1 MRFKTDPVCRV
12 MLMSVGTGGT
22 GLNITEANHVL
33 FLDRWFNPCVH
44 EQAMDRAHRIGQT
57 RAVDVSFVDVNMSID
72 QVMAQMN
79 NAKAGNASIILADG
93 SRIGGAGGSSTPSFR
108 DLSGFLLSAMKS
120 IRAQRVAHF
129 AASGPSALFPP
140 ATLDAG
146 GGGSKDEG
154 SGGKGKDA
162 SESRSPVG
170 AQGTRAGEGASN
182 AIRLKSEGKG
192 VSDGGLRR
200 KDEKKL
206 WDESATRNLGA
217 YTSPIKVESVD
228 DAGKAAAR
236 LLKQQ
241 EKPKTFSMYHSVL
254 GTTSS

>member
-1 MRFKTDPVCRV
+1 

-129 AASGPSALFPP
+129 AASGPSALSPP

-146 GGGSKDEG
+146 GGATSKE
-154 SGGKGKDA
+154 
-162 SESRSPVG
+162 
-170 AQGTRAGEGASN
+170 T
-182 AIRLKSEGKG
+182 
-192 VSDGGLRR
+192 
-200 KDEKKL
+200 
-206 WDESATRNLGA
+206 
-217 YTSPIKVESVD
+217 
-228 DAGKAAAR
+228 
-236 LLKQQ
+236 
-241 EKPKTFSMYHSVL
+241 
-254 GTTSS
+254 